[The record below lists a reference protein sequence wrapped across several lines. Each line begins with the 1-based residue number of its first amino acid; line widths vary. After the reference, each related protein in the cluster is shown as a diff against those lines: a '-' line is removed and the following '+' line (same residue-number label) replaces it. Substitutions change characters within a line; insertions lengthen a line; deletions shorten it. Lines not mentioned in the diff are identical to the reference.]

1 MKILHTADW
10 HLGKRLDQLSRLEE
24 QKEVLD
30 EICKIAE
37 TQAVDLVLI
46 AGDLFDTYN
55 PATEAVEL
63 YFKTLHRLSANGTRP
78 VIAIAGNHDS
88 AERIETPDP
97 LALACGILLVG
108 YPDSIVKPFKLESGF
123 ELLQSEPGFIE
134 IKLPNNNNT
143 PVRLLLTPY
152 ANEQRLKAYFGGED
166 SEAAQLRDVLQ
177 TNWQMLA
184 DKYCDDKGINLLMAH
199 LFFMKEGGEAP
210 EESEDEKSIIQI
222 GGAQA
227 IFSNNI
233 PKQIQYTALGHL
245 HRYQVIDKSV
255 APVVYSSSPLAY
267 SFSEANQA
275 KYVVILEA
283 EAGKP
288 VSYEKIELLKGKRL
302 LRKRTESIEEAITW
316 LQENQDAIVELT
328 VVSESYLSAVDRKL
342 LLDTHPA
349 LFILP
354 EIKNQSTEEGKT
366 KVIDLSQ
373 NLEEL
378 FKSYFAHSKG
388 QEPNEEIMAL
398 FKEVLSS

>member
-10 HLGKRLDQLSRLEE
+10 HLGKKLDQLSRLEE
-24 QKEVLD
+24 QKEVLN
-30 EICKIAE
+30 EICEIAE
-37 TQAVDLVLI
+37 THEVDLVLI
-46 AGDLFDTYN
+46 AGDLFDTFN
-55 PATEAVEL
+55 PATEAVDL

-78 VIAIAGNHDS
+78 VVAIAGNHDS

-97 LALACGILLVG
+97 LALACGIVLVG
-108 YPDSIVKPFKLESGF
+108 YPDSVVKPFKLDSGF
-123 ELLQSEPGFIE
+123 ELLQSEAGFIE
-134 IKLPNNNNT
+134 IKLPKSQI
-143 PVRLLLTPY
+143 PIRLLLTPY
-152 ANEQRLKAYFGGED
+152 ANEQRLKAYFGVEEGEV
-166 SEAAQLRDVLQ
+166 EQQLRDVLA

-184 DKYCDDKGINLLMAH
+184 DKYCDDKGVNLLMAH
-199 LFFMKEGGEAP
+199 LFFMKEGGEVP

-275 KYVVILEA
+275 KYVVILDA

-288 VSYEKIELLKGKRL
+288 ISFEKIELQKGKRL
-302 LRKRTESIEEAITW
+302 LRKRSESIEEAVAW
-316 LQENQDAIVELT
+316 LEQNNEAIVELT

-354 EIKNQSTEEGKT
+354 EIKNQSSEEGKT

-378 FKSYFAHSKG
+378 FKSYFTHSKG
-388 QEPNEEIMAL
+388 QEPNEEILNL
-398 FKEVLSS
+398 FKEVLSN